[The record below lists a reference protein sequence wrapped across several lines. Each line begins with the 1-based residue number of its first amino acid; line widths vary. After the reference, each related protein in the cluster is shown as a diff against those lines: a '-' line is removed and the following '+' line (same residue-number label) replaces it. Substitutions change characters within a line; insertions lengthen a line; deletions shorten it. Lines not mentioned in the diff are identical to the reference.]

1 MVDEGKGRGGVYDF
15 AWGLITEGKHAH
27 FVNQEGRFIIN
38 WVIAVEQYFER
49 HLSQQKTK
57 EFNRRDAGNKL
68 RGALLNYHAKDGA
81 MEYMDV
87 RRLNE
92 RNEIVERQFQMPRR
106 ILTTLQEKSEGNKEK
121 ESSSD
126 DSNFEVIFHE
136 NRKCL
141 HHDTFCCCIV
151 QDGQTLLMLGIE

>member
-57 EFNRRDAGNKL
+57 EFNRRDASNKL
-68 RGALLNYHAKDGA
+68 RGALLTYYAKDGA
-81 MEYMDV
+81 MEYMEA

-92 RNEIVERQFQMPRR
+92 RNEIIERQFQMPAR
-106 ILTTLQEKSEGNKEK
+106 ILKALQEKSEGNKEK

-126 DSNFEVIFHE
+126 DSNFEVIFH
-136 NRKCL
+136 RSIWK
-141 HHDTFCCCIV
+141 
-151 QDGQTLLMLGIE
+151 MLAP